1 MPSADFVR
9 VNGPGIV
16 FHSLIHL
23 RMPSSSE
30 GPAAAAQ
37 NIPASWFLQTE
48 RLVYYG
54 GHDS

>member
-9 VNGPGIV
+9 VNGLGIV

-30 GPAAAAQ
+30 GACRGC
-37 NIPASWFLQTE
+37 SEHT
-48 RLVYYG
+48 V
-54 GHDS
+54 

>member
-9 VNGPGIV
+9 VNGLGIV

-23 RMPSSSE
+23 GCPLRAKV
-30 GPAAAAQ
+30 PAAAAQ
-37 NIPASWFLQTE
+37 NIPSSWFLQTE